1 MNRREFTSS
10 RKLDHLRIC
19 LDENIE
25 TGTTGFEEI
34 RLVHEALPDSDMDS
48 LSLKTRFLGH
58 DLGSPL
64 FISAM
69 TGGHPETKEVNA
81 VLGEIAGELG
91 LGIGVGSQRAAIENP
106 DLADTFSIVREKAPN
121 TFIVGNLGIVQLR
134 DHGIEWAEQA
144 VEMIDADALAIHLNF
159 LQESIQPEGDHD
171 AGGCQAA
178 LRELCGELK
187 VPVIVKETGSGISYE
202 TGIRCYGA
210 GAACIDI
217 GGYGGSSWALI
228 ESHRSGSVAGRED
241 QYLKGLGE
249 RFGEWGLPTAV
260 SLYEVTRCGGPV
272 IASGGLRS
280 GIDVAKAL
288 AMGAGLTGMALPLLK
303 PAFEGPDT
311 LRETIRIIH
320 QELRISMFLTGKS
333 RISELPQARWYLTG
347 KTREMIENLQ
357 GGDRIGH

>member
-19 LDENIE
+19 LDERIE
-25 TGTTGFEEI
+25 SGSTGFEDI
-34 RLVHEALPDSDMDS
+34 RLVHEALPDTNMDH

-58 DLGSPL
+58 ELGSPL

-81 VLGEIAGELG
+81 VLAEIAGEFG
-91 LGIGVGSQRAAIENP
+91 LGIGVGSERAAIEDP
-106 DLADTFSIVREKAPN
+106 GLADTFSIVRENAPDS
-121 TFIVGNLGIVQLR
+121 FIVGNLGIVQLR

-171 AGGCQAA
+171 AGGCYTA
-178 LRELCGELK
+178 LREICRELK

-202 TGIRCYGA
+202 TGVRCFGA

-217 GGYGGSSWALI
+217 GGHGGSSWALI
-228 ESHRSGSVAGRED
+228 ESHRSGSVAGIED
-241 QYLKGLGE
+241 QHLKGLGE

-260 SLYEVTRCGGPV
+260 SLYEVTQCKGPV
-272 IASGGLRS
+272 IASGGIRS
-280 GIDVAKAL
+280 GIDIAKAL
-288 AMGAGLTGMALPLLK
+288 AMGASLAGMALPLLR
-303 PAFEGPDT
+303 PACNGPEF
-311 LRETIRIIH
+311 LRETIRNIH

-333 RISELPQARWYLTG
+333 RISELPQARWYVTG
-347 KTREMIENLQ
+347 KTRDMIGNLQ
-357 GGDRIGH
+357 GGEIIGH

>member
-25 TGTTGFEEI
+25 TGTTGFEDI

-106 DLADTFSIVREKAPN
+106 DLADTFSIVRENAPN

>member
-25 TGTTGFEEI
+25 TGTTGFEDI

-106 DLADTFSIVREKAPN
+106 DLADTFSIVRENAPN

-241 QYLKGLGE
+241 LYLKGLGE

-357 GGDRIGH
+357 GGERIGH